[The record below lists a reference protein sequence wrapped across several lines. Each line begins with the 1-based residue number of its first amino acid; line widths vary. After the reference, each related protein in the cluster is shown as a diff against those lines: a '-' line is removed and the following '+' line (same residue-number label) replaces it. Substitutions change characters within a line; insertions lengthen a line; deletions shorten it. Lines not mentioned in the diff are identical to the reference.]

1 MFCNSEHPLFKAIY
15 SLPDDEFICGST
27 GQTVSVETIASCT
40 LGGLLAL
47 LLFVGILLYKYH
59 TEVKVFM
66 YTHFNWRPYDRT
78 DDSGPNKIY
87 DAFLSFS
94 GDDFDWVV
102 NTLQERLENHDP
114 PYKLCF
120 HHRDFPIG
128 EPIVENIFKSVDQ
141 SKRMLVVLSSSYA
154 KSDWCLME
162 FREAH
167 RKVLEDRMK
176 YLIVILFDDV
186 DTTELDEEFKLY
198 LRTNTYLSV
207 SDKRFWQKLFYAMP
221 LPSAR
226 ESVDDRSLESVAAS
240 NNIDKSAEISQQEE
254 IEMTQNTGGTA

>member
-1 MFCNSEHPLFKAIY
+1 M
-15 SLPDDEFICGST
+15 
-27 GQTVSVETIASCT
+27 
-40 LGGLLAL
+40 
-47 LLFVGILLYKYH
+47 
-59 TEVKVFM
+59 
-66 YTHFNWRPYDRT
+66 
-78 DDSGPNKIY
+78 
-87 DAFLSFS
+87 
-94 GDDFDWVV
+94 
-102 NTLQERLENHDP
+102 
-114 PYKLCF
+114 
-120 HHRDFPIG
+120 
-128 EPIVENIFKSVDQ
+128 
-141 SKRMLVVLSSSYA
+141 VLSSSYA

-226 ESVDDRSLESVAAS
+226 KSGEDRSPESVAAS
-240 NNIDKSAEISQQEE
+240 NNIDKPAEISQQEE